1 MRRRSRRRGG
11 VGALLVELKEQGL
24 EGVGEDGQELERELE
39 VAWTERDGSGDG
51 SAGDRAEQIKQGD
64 ELGLESRRRSIGST
78 RGRIQ

>member
-1 MRRRSRRRGG
+1 M
-11 VGALLVELKEQGL
+11 LVELKEQGL

-39 VAWTERDGSGDG
+39 VAWTERNGSSDG

-64 ELGLESRRRSIGST
+64 ELGLESRRRSIVST